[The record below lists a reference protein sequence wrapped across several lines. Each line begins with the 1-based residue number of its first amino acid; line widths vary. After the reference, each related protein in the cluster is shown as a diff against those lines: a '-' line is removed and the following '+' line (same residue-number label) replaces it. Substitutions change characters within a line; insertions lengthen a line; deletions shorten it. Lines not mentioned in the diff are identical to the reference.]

1 MIITVGKYQFNS
13 EALGAYTEQSFR
25 EAFKGKIDLE
35 IACKLMKNHFK
46 DVQEPKKSSK
56 KRSKSKNKGTI
67 SDNL

>member
-1 MIITVGKYQFNS
+1 MIITVGKYQFDS
-13 EALGAYTEQSFR
+13 DALGAFTEESFR

-35 IACKLMKNHFK
+35 IAVKLMSKHFK
-46 DVQEPKKSSK
+46 DVQEPKTSSK

>member
-13 EALGAYTEQSFR
+13 EALGSYTEDSFR
-25 EAFKGKIDLE
+25 ETFKGKVDLE

-46 DVQEPKKSSK
+46 DVQKPKESSK
-56 KRSKSKNKGTI
+56 KRNKSKNKSTF